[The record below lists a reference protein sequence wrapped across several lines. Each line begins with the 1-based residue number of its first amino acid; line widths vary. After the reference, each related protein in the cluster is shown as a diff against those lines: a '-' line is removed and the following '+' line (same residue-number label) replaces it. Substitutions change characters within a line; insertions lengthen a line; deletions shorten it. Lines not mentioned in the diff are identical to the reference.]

1 MGTTRRYPI
10 RRAVLGVALTMVFL
24 ATAHAADHAADHHH
38 DHMGHAAAG
47 GAPPGKMHQAH
58 VVANHGLIM
67 ALQGANL
74 AMLGQL
80 KTAPGVDETMVT
92 HGREMIRKGAAAIR
106 EVEQGPDMTALR
118 AAGSG
123 DDSLMKHTHG
133 LLDVTE
139 DVLKKLDKAETS
151 VPAGDVMS
159 LRHMQIALVHAL
171 ITGVDGANLVMLGR
185 MKRSE
190 GTDESS
196 IRHGQAMMADARAL
210 WKEIV
215 EGKAM
220 KEIHARGMSPKIVPM
235 MGATH
240 RLAEAGGKV
249 LDTLEKMSGNSTGI
263 R

>member
-1 MGTTRRYPI
+1 MGTTRRCPVL
-10 RRAVLGVALTMVFL
+10 RAVLGVAATMAFL
-24 ATAHAADHAADHHH
+24 ATAHAADHPADHHH
-38 DHMGHAAAG
+38 GHMGHAAAG
-47 GAPPGKMHQAH
+47 GAPPGKMRQAH

-67 ALQGANL
+67 ALQGASL

-80 KTAPGVDETMVT
+80 KAAPGVDEAMMK
-92 HGREMIRKGAAAIR
+92 HGREMIRKGTTAIR
-106 EVEQGPDMTALR
+106 EVGQGPDMTAMR

-123 DDSLMKHTHG
+123 DDPLMKHARD

-139 DVLKKLDKAETS
+139 DVLKKLEKAETP
-151 VPAGDVMS
+151 VPSGDVMT
-159 LRHMQIALVHAL
+159 LRHMQIALVHAVG
-171 ITGVDGANLVMLGR
+171 TGVDGANLVAMGR

-196 IRHGQAMMADARAL
+196 IRHGRAMMADARAL
-210 WKEIV
+210 WKEIL

-249 LDTLEKMSGNSTGI
+249 LDTLEKMSAAE
-263 R
+263 